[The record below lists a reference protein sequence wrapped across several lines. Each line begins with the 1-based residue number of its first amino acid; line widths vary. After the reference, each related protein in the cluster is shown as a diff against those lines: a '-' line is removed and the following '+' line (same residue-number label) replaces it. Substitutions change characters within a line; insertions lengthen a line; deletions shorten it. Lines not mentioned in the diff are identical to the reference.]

1 VVARTAP
8 ASLMAPEPKPS
19 WLRLERHE
27 LRHGELHYVA
37 HSDERVVRRRLA
49 FAGTSVLLVV
59 ALGTLGFHCVG
70 GGQWSWRDCLYMV
83 LITITTVGYAEVVP
97 LETVAYGREVAMLVM
112 LGGMS
117 VSFYFLSSLTAFIIE
132 GDLREALWRRKMQ
145 NRLASMK
152 GHYVVCGA
160 GRTGATVVEELRLE
174 GREVVVIE
182 RREEALTLLHRSHGE
197 AVIAICGDATDDGVL
212 EEARVGQAGGLV
224 TTLELDQDNL
234 FVALSARGMNPDLRI
249 VSRST
254 ERATDKLLKAGA
266 NVVINPTHIG
276 GRRMAHELVRPNVVG
291 FLDYMVRD
299 LERSLNIEEIA
310 IGQGSRLVG
319 KKLAESMIREE
330 SNALVLAV
338 VRDEEQI
345 YNPPPSTIL
354 TEGTTLIALGERD
367 QLERLARYVR
377 GE

>member
-1 VVARTAP
+1 
-8 ASLMAPEPKPS
+8 
-19 WLRLERHE
+19 
-27 LRHGELHYVA
+27 
-37 HSDERVVRRRLA
+37 
-49 FAGTSVLLVV
+49 
-59 ALGTLGFHCVG
+59 
-70 GGQWSWRDCLYMV
+70 
-83 LITITTVGYAEVVP
+83 
-97 LETVAYGREVAMLVM
+97 
-112 LGGMS
+112 
-117 VSFYFLSSLTAFIIE
+117 
-132 GDLREALWRRKMQ
+132 
-145 NRLASMK
+145 
-152 GHYVVCGA
+152 
-160 GRTGATVVEELRLE
+160 
-174 GREVVVIE
+174 
-182 RREEALTLLHRSHGE
+182 
-197 AVIAICGDATDDGVL
+197 VL

>member
-1 VVARTAP
+1 
-8 ASLMAPEPKPS
+8 MAQDPKPS
-19 WLRLERHE
+19 WLQLDRNE

-37 HSDERVVRRRLA
+37 HTDDRVVRRRLA

-59 ALGTLGFHCVG
+59 ALGTLGFHSVG
-70 GGQWSWRDCLYMV
+70 CGAWSWRDCLYMV
-83 LITITTVGYAEVVP
+83 LITITTVGYSEVVP

-145 NRLASMK
+145 KRLGLLK

-160 GRTGATVVEELRLE
+160 GRTGVTVVEELRRE

-182 RREEALTLLHRSHGE
+182 RREEALTQLHRLHGE
-197 AVIAICGDATDDGVL
+197 AVIAIRGDATDDGVL
-212 EEARVGQAGGLV
+212 EEARVAQAGGLV

-299 LERSLNIEEIA
+299 LERSLNIEEIRLA
-310 IGQGSRLVG
+310 SGSRVIG
-319 KKLAESMIREE
+319 KKLSESKIREE

-338 VRDEEQI
+338 VRDGEQI
-345 YNPPPSTIL
+345 YNPPPQTLLS
-354 TEGTTLIALGERD
+354 EGMLLIALGERE
-367 QLERLARYVR
+367 QLERLSRYV
-377 GE
+377 GGS